1 MNQKKPR
8 NKINGWMVLDK
19 PAGLSSTQALGR
31 VKWLL
36 NADKAG
42 HGGTLDPFA
51 TGVLPIAL
59 GEATK
64 LISYVLDGKKSYAF
78 TAIWGETRNTDDYT
92 GEVTATSA
100 NRPTPDAIKNAL
112 EKFRGTFQQ
121 MPPQFSALHVNGER
135 AYNLARSGET
145 VELQPREVTITRFDY
160 VGSPPENIPV
170 HSANFIV
177 DCSKGTYIRSL
188 ARDLG
193 AALGCLGHVK
203 ALKRLRCGPFTLK
216 QAISLENLEEIGQKK
231 GGLERFQAVLLP
243 LATVLD
249 DIPALAVNE
258 VETRR
263 LRQGQHVIVHPLR
276 IASLK
281 QALLGTDIIMV
292 KHNDDC
298 VALAKIDGHA
308 AHVKVV
314 PVRVFHLS

>member
-1 MNQKKPR
+1 MNNKKPR
-8 NKINGWMVLDK
+8 NKINGWLVLDK

-31 VKWLL
+31 VKWEL
-36 NADKAG
+36 NAEKAG

-78 TAIWGETRNTDDYT
+78 TAVWGEARDTDDYT
-92 GEVTATSA
+92 GKVTATSD
-100 NRPTPDAIKNAL
+100 NRPTPEAITKAL

-121 MPPQFSALHVNGER
+121 MPPQYSALHVNGER
-135 AYNLARSGET
+135 AYDLARAGET
-145 VELQPREVTITRFDY
+145 VELQTREVTLTRFDY
-160 VGSPPENIPV
+160 IGSPDA
-170 HSANFIV
+170 HSADFIV

-193 AALGCLGHVK
+193 RAMGCLGHVK
-203 ALKRLRCGPFTLK
+203 TLKRLTCGPFTLE
-216 QAISLENLEEIGQKK
+216 QAISLETLEKIGQKE
-231 GGLERFQAVLLP
+231 GGLERFQTVFMP

-276 IASLK
+276 IASL
-281 QALLGTDIIMV
+281 QTTDVIMV
-292 KHNDDC
+292 KHGEEC
-298 VALAKIDGHA
+298 VALAKVDGHTV
-308 AHVKVV
+308 H

>member
-1 MNQKKPR
+1 MNNKKPR
-8 NKINGWMVLDK
+8 NKINGWLTLDK

-78 TAIWGETRNTDDYT
+78 TAIWGESRNTDDYT
-92 GEVTATSA
+92 GQITATSV
-100 NRPTPDAIKNAL
+100 NRPTPDMIAKAL
-112 EKFRGTFQQ
+112 EQFRGTFQQ

-135 AYNLARSGET
+135 AYDLARAGET
-145 VELQPREVTITRFDY
+145 VELQTREVTITRFDY
-160 VGSPPENIPV
+160 MGSPDE

-193 AALGCLGHVK
+193 RTMGCLGYVK
-203 ALKRLRCGPFTLK
+203 TLKRLACGPFTLTN
-216 QAISLENLEEIGQKK
+216 AISLETLEEIGQKE
-231 GGLERFQAVLLP
+231 GGLERFQTVLSP

-276 IASLK
+276 ITSL
-281 QALLGTDIIMV
+281 QSTEIIMV
-292 KHNDDC
+292 KHNDEC

-308 AHVKVV
+308 IH

>member
-1 MNQKKPR
+1 MKQTLPKKQKQ
-8 NKINGWMVLDK
+8 KINGWLILDK

-31 VKWLL
+31 VKWEL
-36 NADKAG
+36 NAEKAG

-64 LISYVLDGKKSYAF
+64 LVNHVLDGKKSYAF
-78 TAIWGETRNTDDYT
+78 TAVWGQARDTDDCT
-92 GEVTATSA
+92 GKTIATSDA
-100 NRPTPDAIKNAL
+100 RPTPEAITAAL
-112 EKFRGTFQQ
+112 QKFTGTFQQ

-135 AYNLARSGET
+135 AYDLARAGET
-145 VELQPREVTITRFDY
+145 VELQTREVTLTRFDY
-160 VGSPPENIPV
+160 VGSPDA
-170 HSANFIV
+170 HSADFIV
-177 DCSKGTYIRSL
+177 ECSKGTYIRSL

-193 AALGCLGHVK
+193 QVLGCYGHVK
-203 ALKRLRCGPFTLK
+203 TLKRLSCGPFTMAG
-216 QAISLENLEEIGQKK
+216 AISLETIEKIGQKE

-276 IASLK
+276 IT
-281 QALLGTDIIMV
+281 ALMQSTDIIMV
-292 KHNDDC
+292 KHGEDC
-298 VALAKIDGHA
+298 VALAKVDGHIV
-308 AHVKVV
+308 H

>member
-1 MNQKKPR
+1 MTQSKTKTPR
-8 NKINGWMVLDK
+8 EKIPKQKINGWLILDK
-19 PAGLSSTQALGR
+19 PQGLSSTQALGR
-31 VKWLL
+31 VKWEL

-51 TGVLPIAL
+51 TGVLPIAF

-64 LISYVLDGKKSYAF
+64 LINHVLDGKKSYAF
-78 TAIWGETRNTDDYT
+78 TAIWGEARDTDDYT
-92 GEVTATSA
+92 GKVIGTSP
-100 NRPTPDAIKNAL
+100 NRPTPDAIIEAIKQ
-112 EKFRGTFQQ
+112 FTGTFQQ

-135 AYNLARSGET
+135 AYDLARAGET
-145 VELQPREVTITRFDY
+145 VELATREVTLTRFEY
-160 VGSPPENIPV
+160 LGSPDE
-170 HSANFIV
+170 HSADFVV

-193 AALGCLGHVK
+193 RVLGCLGHVK
-203 ALKRLRCGPFTLK
+203 TLKRLACGPFNIN
-216 QAISLENLEEIGQKK
+216 QAISLESIEKIGQKE

-263 LRQGQHVIVHPLR
+263 LRQGQHVVVHPLR
-276 IASLK
+276 VASL
-281 QALLGTDIIMV
+281 QSTDLFMV
-292 KHNDDC
+292 KHGNDC
-298 VALAKIDGHA
+298 VALAKCDGHTI
-308 AHVKVV
+308 H